1 MNHDND
7 SNYAWTPPQIHITI
21 QGREPALQPLDLL
34 PRKKEFIKTTRLRSA
49 SNAVV
54 AQAQQHMESRPH
66 TISQMSNSIKKKKAE
81 KFRGAR

>member
-1 MNHDND
+1 MNNGYN
-7 SNYAWTPPQIHITI
+7 SNYAWTPPQIHLTI

-34 PRKKEFIKTTRLRSA
+34 PRKKEFIKTTRMRSA

-54 AQAQQHMESRPH
+54 AQAQQHIRPH
-66 TISQMSNSIKKKKAE
+66 TISQMSNSIKNKAK